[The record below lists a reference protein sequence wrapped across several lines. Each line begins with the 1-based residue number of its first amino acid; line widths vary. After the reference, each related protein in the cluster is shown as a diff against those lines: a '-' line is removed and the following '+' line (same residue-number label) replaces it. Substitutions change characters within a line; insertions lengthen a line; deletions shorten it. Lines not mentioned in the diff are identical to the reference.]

1 MARATARPSGHDRGA
16 APADGLAE
24 TSQGMERVTV
34 AVAPQAHRRKTEL
47 SAPPAGPP
55 APRRRASPSPPR
67 KACVMIRA
75 HRPTRP
81 SCCSRST
88 SCGRPATATSA
99 SRDLRQGHENG
110 ERAIRIRRHV
120 YSHVEYVLSGPCGAG
135 PSALPSLP
143 PRGQGGLG
151 R

>member
-24 TSQGMERVTV
+24 TSQGMER
-34 AVAPQAHRRKTEL
+34 
-47 SAPPAGPP
+47 
-55 APRRRASPSPPR
+55 
-67 KACVMIRA
+67 

-120 YSHVEYVLSGPCGAG
+120 SSHVEYVLSGPCGAG

>member
-34 AVAPQAHRRKTEL
+34 AVAPQA
-47 SAPPAGPP
+47 PPSQDGAIRPASRPTGPP
-55 APRRRASPSPPR
+55 AAGVALAPR

-120 YSHVEYVLSGPCGAG
+120 SSHVEYVLSGPCGAG